1 MSYELDMK
9 EIERQVYLSYT
20 EDGLIDIAI
29 GVVIAAWGLMLTQ
42 EPNGLIGLLGL
53 LGLGIWYMGKRLITI
68 PRIGIIE
75 PSQKMERRLT
85 NMAVFLVV
93 LGLLV
98 FVGILVMR
106 SIGVV
111 EFNNYTLAILGLV
124 LAGGV
129 AVLAFLLNAPRMYVY
144 AIIIFVS
151 FAGGEIL
158 AQYITSVDA
167 FALAVKHVVV
177 SRIQPV
183 VARIRLRR
191 LGGRR
196 QDMKRKEHHHTGG
209 ESSGQHR
216 SGS

>member
-1 MSYELDMK
+1 MSYEMDMK
-9 EIERQVYLSYT
+9 EIERQVYLSYS

-29 GVVIAAWGLMLTQ
+29 GVVIAGWGLMLIQ
-42 EPNGLIGLLGL
+42 EPKGLIGLLGL

-93 LGLLV
+93 LGLLI
-98 FVGILVMR
+98 FAGILVMR
-106 SIGVV
+106 SIGVM
-111 EFNNYTLAILGLV
+111 EFSNYSLAIVGLV

-129 AVLAFLLNAPRMYVY
+129 AALAFLLNTSRMYLY
-144 AIIIFVS
+144 AAIIFVS

-167 FALAVKHVVV
+167 FALAVIAGGGLILIAGIMVLV
-177 SRIQPV
+177 RF
-183 VARIRLRR
+183 LRKYPR
-191 LGGRR
+191 P
-196 QDMKRKEHHHTGG
+196 QMEA
-209 ESSGQHR
+209 
-216 SGS
+216 

>member
-93 LGLLV
+93 LGLLI

-111 EFNNYTLAILGLV
+111 EFTNYTLAILGLV

-129 AVLAFLLNAPRMYVY
+129 AVLAFLLNAPRIYVY
-144 AIIIFVS
+144 AVIIFVS

-167 FALAVKHVVV
+167 FALAVMAGGGLILIAGITVL
-177 SRIQPV
+177 
-183 VARIRLRR
+183 IRFLRKYPR
-191 LGGRR
+191 P
-196 QDMKRKEHHHTGG
+196 QMEA
-209 ESSGQHR
+209 
-216 SGS
+216 

>member
-129 AVLAFLLNAPRMYVY
+129 AVLAFLLNAPRIYVY
-144 AIIIFVS
+144 AVIIFVS

-167 FALAVKHVVV
+167 FALAVMAGGGLILIAGITVL
-177 SRIQPV
+177 
-183 VARIRLRR
+183 IRFLRKYPR
-191 LGGRR
+191 P
-196 QDMKRKEHHHTGG
+196 QMEA
-209 ESSGQHR
+209 
-216 SGS
+216 

>member
-111 EFNNYTLAILGLV
+111 EFKNYTLALLGLV

-167 FALAVKHVVV
+167 FALAVMAGGGLILIAGITVL
-177 SRIQPV
+177 
-183 VARIRLRR
+183 IRFLRKYPR
-191 LGGRR
+191 P
-196 QDMKRKEHHHTGG
+196 QMEA
-209 ESSGQHR
+209 
-216 SGS
+216 